1 MYFYPPKLVV
11 QTRRIWEGQRLIS
24 VQTRPWLMQMRL
36 ERPSR
41 SSIFKVLTL
50 NRLRS
55 CWKDDKSILS
65 VICVNM
71 EDRILVP
78 SLDLLQEKDHFI
90 LIVQDSGTSG
100 IKVAVCF

>member
-1 MYFYPPKLVV
+1 MYFFPPKLVV
-11 QTRRIWEGQRLIS
+11 QTRRIWEGQRLL
-24 VQTRPWLMQMRL
+24 QTRPWLMQMRL
-36 ERPSR
+36 GLPSR

-55 CWKDDKSILS
+55 SWKDDKSILS

-78 SLDLLQEKDHFI
+78 SLDLFQEKDHFI
-90 LIVQDSGTSG
+90 LIVQDSGT
-100 IKVAVCF
+100 

>member
-1 MYFYPPKLVV
+1 
-11 QTRRIWEGQRLIS
+11 
-24 VQTRPWLMQMRL
+24 MQMRL
-36 ERPSR
+36 ELPSR

-55 CWKDDKSILS
+55 SWKDGKSILS

-90 LIVQDSGTSG
+90 LIVQDSATSG
-100 IKVAVCF
+100 IKVAICF